1 MNRYVSAILLCVLVF
16 TAVVSI
22 PEGEVY
28 ACSCVGE
35 DAKER
40 LELFTVVFEGKVINK
55 GETNEVQQGRF
66 FREYTFEIYRA
77 WKGIEEERITIFS
90 HDEGSDSCGYEF
102 TKNNTYLVFAY
113 DGKDHEWETNFCS
126 GNIPISKAKEELKQ
140 LGSGTEIYINDGAA
154 DARNYNRNVLISSV
168 VIFILAL
175 GVLASRRVRKRK
187 D

>member
-28 ACSCVGE
+28 ACSCGGE

-40 LELFTVVFEGKVINK
+40 LELFMVVFEGKVLNR
-55 GETNEVQQGRF
+55 GELKEFQQQL
-66 FREYTFEIYRA
+66 FREYTFEINRA
-77 WKGIEEERITIFS
+77 WKGIEKERITIFTYGEAS
-90 HDEGSDSCGYEF
+90 SCYFKF
-102 TKNNTYLVFAY
+102 TENETYLVYAY
-113 DGKDHEWETNFCS
+113 PGKDHEWETNFCS

-154 DARNYNRNVLISSV
+154 DARNYSRNVLISSV